1 MFDALVLGCLSHE
14 NMLLSEVGV
23 VAFLLVLYQY
33 TISMGTVLLSSSSP
47 FHALKP
53 VGYARLVIELH
64 IYIEVFCDVTI

>member
-1 MFDALVLGCLSHE
+1 MKICYFYR
-14 NMLLSEVGV
+14 SEVDV